1 MTKGGAND
9 VSRREVQASSIVA
22 SERGKGLQGI
32 GDVAPRSAYF
42 SKSFIELEGGLE
54 RHHFQL

>member
-1 MTKGGAND
+1 MTKCGANG
-9 VSRREVQASSIVA
+9 VSRGKVQAASIVA
-22 SERGKGLQGI
+22 SERGKGLQGVR
-32 GDVAPRSAYF
+32 DVTPRSAYF